1 MIKLEDRRPR
11 EIERGSIREGWA
23 MVEDVRAGSSK
34 TGIPRARYWVVL
46 ASVAALALG
55 LATAALAAG
64 SSLTLHGPN
73 ANVEGTPFQ
82 YTASG
87 RTSGAANYI
96 VAWEAPY
103 APSCASKYTVE
114 SKRSGI
120 ATFTSQTVAK
130 HFSLVI
136 HFFARN
142 LLKHRLCAYL
152 INRSSHAT
160 FAYAEASWHNYA
172 APKTQTAPGS
182 TALQPTE
189 VGSGDCQAK
198 RFPDESAYAQIAYS
212 GGASCTLAEEV
223 GYGADGAKGAAYSK
237 DGYSCSST
245 AEGAGSKWVSAWTGT
260 YYDYTCADG
269 GAQIAFNWGTHY
281 AYVPASTLPA
291 ITPSS

>member
-1 MIKLEDRRPR
+1 MAEY
-11 EIERGSIREGWA
+11 
-23 MVEDVRAGSSK
+23 VRAGSSEM
-34 TGIPRARYWVVL
+34 GVLRIRYWVVL
-46 ASVAALALG
+46 ALVAALALG
-55 LATAALAAG
+55 AATAALAAG
-64 SSLTLHGPN
+64 SSLTLHGPH

-87 RTSGAANYI
+87 RTGGSADYI

-103 APSCASKYTVE
+103 MPTCASKYTVE

-120 ATFTSQTVAK
+120 FKFASQTVAKNK

-136 HFFARN
+136 HFFAQN
-142 LLKHRLCAYL
+142 LLRHRLCAYV
-152 INRSSHAT
+152 INKSSHAT
-160 FAYAEASWHNYA
+160 FAQAEASWQNHA
-172 APKTQTAPGS
+172 APKTQTTPSS

-223 GYGADGAKGAAYSK
+223 GYGADGAKGAAYNK
-237 DGYSCSST
+237 NGFSCSGT
-245 AEGAGSKWVSAWTGT
+245 AEGAGSNWVSAWTGT

-269 GAQIAFNWGTHY
+269 AEQIAFNWGTDY
-281 AYVPASTLPA
+281 AYVPASTLPT